1 MTETTE
7 TTETTF
13 AERFRDAV
21 TLLCGGR
28 RPPETFVTQWLECK
42 DADFYDL
49 QSYAIE
55 HGPDW
60 CQGIVLL
67 DAAYVMAAAPEE
79 GVNHAAA
86 SGALRLSYHVNVAVP
101 PELSPDQTYVLGQHI
116 GSTLADAA
124 GSGSWVAYLGDDV
137 TVGPKDLSVTV
148 YVLNTLGEQ
157 A

>member
-1 MTETTE
+1 M
-7 TTETTF
+7 TETTF

-42 DADFYDL
+42 DADFYEL

-67 DAAYVMAAAPEE
+67 NAAYVMAATPEE
-79 GVNHAAA
+79 GVNHGAAPVTPHM
-86 SGALRLSYHVNVAVP
+86 RYHVNVAIKP
-101 PELSPDQTYVLGQHI
+101 SLSQDQTHALAQHI
-116 GSTLADAA
+116 GTTLADAA